1 VRSGERFLLAVGI
14 EAHDQFVAVDAAA
27 HVAAVSHELR
37 TPLTSIYGFA
47 ETLLRQ
53 DVPFGEEGADAGG
66 ESLVVCHGY
75 SGSVRGRP
83 KERKTPES
91 SQWLS
96 SIKLKRCA
104 NRRLGSWAVSSV

>member
-1 VRSGERFLLAVGI
+1 LDGDEAVHWSTGEVHRAGVRSGERFLLAVGI

-66 ESLVVCHGY
+66 ESLVVCHG
-75 SGSVRGRP
+75 
-83 KERKTPES
+83 
-91 SQWLS
+91 
-96 SIKLKRCA
+96 
-104 NRRLGSWAVSSV
+104 